1 MTKKGIIYCLLSIT
15 LLVYLLFAVNI
26 SDNIAAAAV
35 CTDVKINVADNAL
48 SQFVTSDNVDKEL
61 GYASRKYP
69 GQPIAKIST
78 KDIEDKLNALSTIE
92 KANCYRTADNNI
104 VIDVVPM
111 EPVARVFDPGNS
123 YYINRSGKHL
133 MASTRYKLDV
143 PIVIRETTS
152 AQGAETLTGML
163 DSIAA
168 NDAWNELVS
177 ALKIERNGDVT
188 IVPTLSGHIINFGSP
203 DNIDD
208 KFGRLFEFYR
218 RVMPVKGWNYYDTIS
233 VKYAGQIVGKI
244 HPGSLVRK
252 ENEFKDEDYTE
263 EIDLGTIAPDST
275 NVARELN
282 PKIQ

>member
-35 CTDVKINVADNAL
+35 CADVKINVADNAL

-61 GYASRKYP
+61 RYASRKYP

-152 AQGAETLTGML
+152 AQGAETLTGLL

-188 IVPTLSGHIINFGSP
+188 IVPSLSGHIINFGSP